1 MKVYSIGSATLD
13 VFFIFDDLIFLK
25 NPIFLKEKN
34 EVKKIFI
41 DIGGGGLNFA
51 YNFKNLGLNSI
62 AIIKLGKDFVGKII
76 KNRIDEKNIDCIIR
90 YTKGNSALSFIFLS
104 KKGEKYIFTYRG
116 AEVFNKND
124 IIYDRNSAYLISTG
138 NTSLETWLYVVNKL
152 KKNNNIIGIVPSK
165 HFLSKKEAIEILNK
179 INFFTLNLEEAKI
192 LLKTKENDEIII
204 AKKLKDKFKKT
215 DIILLTL
222 GEKGTILIKKE
233 NIYLSEAY
241 RKFKTI
247 DTTGA
252 GDSYAS
258 TFFSILLKNNWRLE
272 ENVLFLAL
280 KLSAVNVAYNLREIG
295 AQTGLLKEKDLIK
308 FKNISL
314 NIKNI
319 VK

>member
-1 MKVYSIGSATLD
+1 MKVYSIGTATLD
-13 VFFIFDDLIFLK
+13 VFFIFDDLVFLR
-25 NPIFLKEKN
+25 NPNFLKEKN
-34 EVKKIFI
+34 EVKNIFI

-51 YNFKNLGLNSI
+51 YNFKNLGLNST

-116 AEVFNKND
+116 AEVFDKKD

-165 HFLSKKEAIEILNK
+165 YFLSKKEAIEILNK

-192 LLKTKENDEIII
+192 LLKTKENDKIII
-204 AKKLKDKFKKT
+204 AKKLKDNFEKT

-233 NIYLSEAY
+233 NIYFSEAY

-258 TFFSILLKNNWRLE
+258 TFFAILLKNNWRLE
-272 ENVLFLAL
+272 ENVLFLGL

-314 NIKNI
+314 NIKKI
-319 VK
+319 

>member
-1 MKVYSIGSATLD
+1 MKVYSIGTATLD
-13 VFFIFDDLIFLK
+13 VFFIFDDLVFLR
-25 NPIFLKEKN
+25 NPNFLKEKN
-34 EVKKIFI
+34 EVKNIFI

-51 YNFKNLGLNSI
+51 YNFKNLGLNST

-116 AEVFNKND
+116 AEVFDKKD

-165 HFLSKKEAIEILNK
+165 YFLSKKEAIEILNK

-192 LLKTKENDEIII
+192 LLKTKENDKIII
-204 AKKLKDKFKKT
+204 AKKLKDNFEKT

-233 NIYLSEAY
+233 NIYFSEAY

-258 TFFSILLKNNWRLE
+258 TFFAILLRNNWRLE

-314 NIKNI
+314 NIKKI
-319 VK
+319 

>member
-1 MKVYSIGSATLD
+1 MKVYSIGTATLD
-13 VFFIFDDLIFLK
+13 VFFIFDDLVFLR
-25 NPIFLKEKN
+25 NPNFLKEKN
-34 EVKKIFI
+34 EVKNIFI

-165 HFLSKKEAIEILNK
+165 HFLSKKEAVEILNK

-204 AKKLKDKFKKT
+204 AKKLKDKFEKT

-272 ENVLFLAL
+272 KNVLFLAL

>member
-1 MKVYSIGSATLD
+1 M
-13 VFFIFDDLIFLK
+13 
-25 NPIFLKEKN
+25 
-34 EVKKIFI
+34 
-41 DIGGGGLNFA
+41 
-51 YNFKNLGLNSI
+51 
-62 AIIKLGKDFVGKII
+62 
-76 KNRIDEKNIDCIIR
+76 
-90 YTKGNSALSFIFLS
+90 
-104 KKGEKYIFTYRG
+104 
-116 AEVFNKND
+116 
-124 IIYDRNSAYLISTG
+124 
-138 NTSLETWLYVVNKL
+138 
-152 KKNNNIIGIVPSK
+152 
-165 HFLSKKEAIEILNK
+165 
-179 INFFTLNLEEAKI
+179 
-192 LLKTKENDEIII
+192 KTKENDEIII
-204 AKKLKDKFKKT
+204 AKKLKDKFGKT

>member
-1 MKVYSIGSATLD
+1 MKVYSIGTATLD
-13 VFFIFDDLIFLK
+13 VFFIFDDLVFLK
-25 NPIFLKEKN
+25 NPNFLKEKN
-34 EVKKIFI
+34 EVKEIFI
-41 DIGGGGLNFA
+41 DVGGGGLNFA

-62 AIIKLGKDFVGKII
+62 AIIKLGQDFVGKII
-76 KNRIDEKNIDCIIR
+76 KNRIDEKNINCIIK

-165 HFLSKKEAIEILNK
+165 HFLSKKEAVEILNK

-314 NIKNI
+314 NIKSI

>member
-1 MKVYSIGSATLD
+1 MKVYSIGTATLD
-13 VFFIFDDLIFLK
+13 VFFIFDDLVFFR
-25 NPIFLKEKN
+25 NPNFLKEKN
-34 EVKKIFI
+34 EVKNIFI

-51 YNFKNLGLNSI
+51 YNFKNLGLNST

-76 KNRIDEKNIDCIIR
+76 KNRIEEKNINCIIR

-116 AEVFNKND
+116 VEVFNKND

-138 NTSLETWLYVVNKL
+138 NTSLKTWLYVVNKL

-272 ENVLFLAL
+272 ENVLFLSL

>member
-1 MKVYSIGSATLD
+1 MKAYSIGTATLD
-13 VFFIFDDLIFLK
+13 VFFIFDDLVFLR
-25 NPIFLKEKN
+25 NPNFLKEKN
-34 EVKKIFI
+34 EVKNIFI

-51 YNFKNLGLNSI
+51 YNFKNLGLNST

-76 KNRIDEKNIDCIIR
+76 KNRIEEKNIDCIIR

-116 AEVFNKND
+116 AEVFDKKD

-192 LLKTKENDEIII
+192 LLKTKENDKIII
-204 AKKLKDKFKKT
+204 AKKLKDNFEKT

-222 GEKGTILIKKE
+222 GEKGSILIKKE
-233 NIYLSEAY
+233 NIYFSEAY

-258 TFFSILLKNNWRLE
+258 TFFAILLKNDWRLE

-314 NIKNI
+314 NIKKI
-319 VK
+319 